1 MIKSSQF
8 FSNRNYWVLEILDY
22 SNRNCKDGGISGKL
36 KMQKLSVEVRE
47 ELIAKGYENPWK
59 FLLNFRGPTDP
70 GLSRLMMSFQTLG
83 LLELEQI
90 KNQGVKYL
98 IKEKGIKVK
107 RGLDKFYSRINPIEI
122 RVKGIIEEK
131 VLKKWINKTG
141 NEIVESSEIIQNM
154 KKENLGKQ
162 L

>member
-1 MIKSSQF
+1 MNNTKF

-22 SNRNCKDGGISGKL
+22 ADKYANDGGISGKL

-47 ELIAKGYENPWK
+47 ELINNGYENPWR
-59 FLLNFRGPTDP
+59 FIRNFRGPTDP
-70 GLSRLMMSFQTLG
+70 GLSRLMISFQK
-83 LLELEQI
+83 LELVEIEQI
-90 KNQGVKYL
+90 KNQGIKYIL
-98 IKEKGIKVK
+98 TEKGIKVK
-107 RGLDKFYSRINPIEI
+107 NSLDKFFSKINPLEAK
-122 RVKGIIEEK
+122 VKYQIEEG

-141 NEIVESSEIIQNM
+141 NEIVESSEVIQNM